1 MIDPAAQAERRGRRV
16 SRYARVFAA
25 IFLIASCM
33 TSRAETP
40 ISPDVLRTPE
50 RATSIVSDGQ
60 QDIYRKVLAA
70 YAQEESSHP
79 GDVQLVLAHCRF
91 IEGFATSEEL
101 PWTDVAD
108 EDFQRC
114 KTDLQT
120 RFPNDAE
127 ANLFLAQFHYGKNAF
142 DFAHALLQAS
152 AHWTVLQRAKLHGIL
167 ARAHTAMKQPDLA
180 GQEALAAVQLDPAS
194 DQLVTALRYLCNT
207 GRGSQAEALLAQAP
221 IPHPIWS
228 EWQRVQFAAD
238 NLSPAVAL
246 AELQRAKHAG
256 MTADPWLEA
265 RIYLRAGKTA
275 DAAHVLACGCQGS
288 SYETV
293 EQYQTRLK
301 LALATGD
308 RKATS
313 AALQGWLTKTGLSWP
328 LLSAY
333 GNALRHDPLQLFSP
347 SLTSLALALLGAM
360 LAALCLPGV
369 VAFPAHYRG
378 TVRARLSKPSTPL
391 FERIG
396 LRHMWIACAAYLVTT
411 TAIPM
416 FWGEG
421 ALHAWMTNKFLWP
434 EDQTAIVMIQS
445 MMAVAVSVLMLPAI
459 ARFTAREWLGDRGLK
474 LALATIVVWTL
485 AKVFLLW
492 VATHTGHLSQA
503 TQATQHDRLITTLIQ
518 AATHVGGAPLA
529 MLIVAVLAPIYEEL
543 IFRGCVLGGLSRHIS
558 FGWANVWQ
566 GTLFALIHNDMR
578 HFVFYFLMGV
588 LSGWLVRRTRGL
600 AASIGLHMANNA
612 VACVAVLL
620 MHP

>member
-1 MIDPAAQAERRGRRV
+1 MIDPAAQAERRGRLV
-16 SRYARVFAA
+16 SRYVCVLASL
-25 IFLIASCM
+25 FLIASCM
-33 TSRAETP
+33 ASRAETS

-50 RATSIVSDGQ
+50 RATAVVSDGQ
-60 QDIYRKVLAA
+60 QDIYRNVLAA

-91 IEGFATSEEL
+91 IDGFSNSEEL
-101 PWTDVAD
+101 SWTDVAD

-120 RFPNDAE
+120 RFPNNAD
-127 ANLFLAQFHYGKNAF
+127 ANLFLAQFRHGKDAF
-142 DFAHALLQAS
+142 DFARALLPAS
-152 AHWTVLQRAKLHGIL
+152 AHWTVLQRAELHEIL
-167 ARAHTAMKQPDLA
+167 ARAHTAMSQPELA
-180 GQEALAAVQLDPAS
+180 GQEALAAVQLDPTS

-207 GRGSQAEALLAQAP
+207 GRGSQAEALLAHAP
-221 IPHPIWS
+221 MPKGWM

-238 NLSPAVAL
+238 NLSSAAAL
-246 AELQRAKHAG
+246 AELQRAKQTG
-256 MTADPWLEA
+256 MTGDPWLEA
-265 RIYLRAGKTA
+265 RIYLRSGKTS
-275 DAAHVLACGCQGS
+275 DAAHVLGCGCQGS
-288 SYETV
+288 GYETV
-293 EQYQTRLK
+293 DHYQTRLK
-301 LALATGD
+301 LALAMGD

-333 GNALRHDPLQLFSP
+333 GSALRHDPLQLFSP

-378 TVRARLSKPSTPL
+378 TVRARLSKPSIPL

-396 LRHMWIACAAYLVTT
+396 LRHMWIACAAYFVTT
-411 TAIPM
+411 TAIPV

-421 ALHAWMTNKFLWP
+421 ALHAWLTNKFLWP

-445 MMAVAVSVLMLPAI
+445 MMAAAVSVLMLPAI

-485 AKVFLLW
+485 AKVLLLW
-492 VATHTGHLSQA
+492 VAAHTGQLGQA

-566 GTLFALIHNDMR
+566 GALFALIHNDMR

-612 VACVAVLL
+612 VACAAVLL

>member
-1 MIDPAAQAERRGRRV
+1 MPKGW
-16 SRYARVFAA
+16 
-25 IFLIASCM
+25 M
-33 TSRAETP
+33 
-40 ISPDVLRTPE
+40 
-50 RATSIVSDGQ
+50 
-60 QDIYRKVLAA
+60 
-70 YAQEESSHP
+70 
-79 GDVQLVLAHCRF
+79 
-91 IEGFATSEEL
+91 
-101 PWTDVAD
+101 
-108 EDFQRC
+108 
-114 KTDLQT
+114 
-120 RFPNDAE
+120 
-127 ANLFLAQFHYGKNAF
+127 
-142 DFAHALLQAS
+142 
-152 AHWTVLQRAKLHGIL
+152 
-167 ARAHTAMKQPDLA
+167 
-180 GQEALAAVQLDPAS
+180 
-194 DQLVTALRYLCNT
+194 
-207 GRGSQAEALLAQAP
+207 
-221 IPHPIWS
+221 
-228 EWQRVQFAAD
+228 EWQRVRFAAD
-238 NLSPAVAL
+238 YLSPAAAL

-256 MTADPWLEA
+256 VTADPWLEA
-265 RIYLRAGKTA
+265 RIYLHAGKTA
-275 DAAHVLACGCQGS
+275 EAAHVLACGCQGGG
-288 SYETV
+288 YETV
-293 EQYQTRLK
+293 DHYQTRLM

-313 AALQGWLTKTGLSWP
+313 AALQGWLAKTGLSWS

-347 SLTSLALALLGAM
+347 SLASLALALLGAM

-378 TVRARLSKPSTPL
+378 TVRARLSKPSTAL
-391 FERIG
+391 FEHIG

-421 ALHAWMTNKFLWP
+421 ALHAWLTNKFLWP
-434 EDQTAIVMIQS
+434 EDQIAIVMIQA

-474 LALATIVVWTL
+474 LALATIVIWTL

-492 VATHTGHLSQA
+492 VAAHTGHLSQA

-529 MLIVAVLAPIYEEL
+529 MFIVAVLAPIYEEL

-612 VACVAVLL
+612 VACAAVLL